1 MARRRS
7 PPDPRLGDLLE
18 KVRGLAQEVRET
30 SERVHE
36 AAREAHRLTEM
47 ARQQAEK
54 GHELSR
60 AGRQEARA
68 VADSPKHSVYTA
80 ENGGSRRPDED
91 EN

>member
-1 MARRRS
+1 
-7 PPDPRLGDLLE
+7 
-18 KVRGLAQEVRET
+18 
-30 SERVHE
+30 
-36 AAREAHRLTEM
+36 M

-68 VADSPKHSVYTA
+68 VTDSLKQSVYTA